1 MDGDIHRRMF
11 ICMPLFTAKAY
22 VRQGYDWGSCVMYE
36 WRYVHMLVLRLK
48 TQVWRFLRDKLQNP
62 AQFAELQVD
71 MSGIQVHKSGC
82 QGEAPSRCREH
93 LVSTKA
99 LLALVIL
106 TISGRSVAPCA
117 KESGYSLLQTLAG
130 LSMGTFQRLGRA
142 ATLSCPCP
150 DPRSGNL
157 QQLALPVSLDGI
169 VDMALV
175 LELFPVLE
183 EIWHWCSN
191 NGEAKLQTP
200 LQSAAL
206 LDVLKLCVVQRL
218 GCRGAPKNTLLQGFL
233 VGPLL
238 AALIQVVAYGCER
251 HFCEVYKPES
261 SEYRLLKGAK
271 KHCRVDPLVD
281 LRILNQVDSIHGGGA
296 AISQLI
302 SGDRQRLGRL
312 RHGYN
317 VLYMEKAKD
326 TFKGHNHFHVAAD
339 PSQYSGEPT
348 QVCVCFSWTAMK
360 AAVLPIK
367 APAAAQALASQ
378 A

>member
-1 MDGDIHRRMF
+1 MDGDICRRLF

-22 VRQGYDWGSCVMYE
+22 ATPSHEWGSCVMYE
-36 WRYVHMLVLRLK
+36 WRYIHILVLRLK
-48 TQVWRFLRDKLQNP
+48 TKLWRFLRDKLQRP

-71 MSGIQVHKSGC
+71 MSGIQVHKSDC
-82 QGEAPSRCREH
+82 QGEPLSHFREH

-106 TISGRSVAPCA
+106 TISGRSVAPGT
-117 KESGYSLLQTLAG
+117 KESGYSLLQTLVG
-130 LSMGTFQRLGRA
+130 LSKITFQRLGQA
-142 ATLSCPCP
+142 ATLSCPCA
-150 DPRSGNL
+150 DPWSGDL
-157 QQLALPVSLDGI
+157 QQLALSVSLDGV
-169 VDMALV
+169 VDLAPV
-175 LELFPVLE
+175 LQLYPVLE
-183 EIWHWCSN
+183 EIWDWCSN
-191 NGEAKLQTP
+191 NGEAKLQSP

-206 LDVLKLCVVQRL
+206 VDVMKLCVIHRL
-218 GCRGAPKNTLLQGFL
+218 GCRGAPKNARLQRFL

-238 AALIQVVAYGCER
+238 AAVIQVVAYGCER
-251 HFCEVYKPES
+251 HFCEVYKPGS
-261 SEYRLLKGAK
+261 DEYRLLKGAK
-271 KHCRVDPLVD
+271 KQCRVDPLVD
-281 LRILNQVDSIHGGGA
+281 LHILNKVDSIHGGGA
-296 AISQLI
+296 AISELI
-302 SGDRQRLGRL
+302 SGDRHRLGRL
-312 RHGYN
+312 KHGYN

-348 QVCVCFSWTAMK
+348 QVCVCFSWTARK